1 MTSIL
6 FWLIIL
12 LACAKDGGAR
22 LNTEEE
28 SVGNSRQGRFNLF
41 SIVKFPNDACIA
53 STTKNGTCYTAS
65 ECETRNGA
73 NGGSCAQ
80 GYGVCCTFTAG
91 CGDTFAQNNTFFD
104 GTGPDGT
111 SSPTDGA
118 CAAKVCHCSNNI
130 CQMRLDF
137 NTFVIA
143 GPSTSTL
150 SIGKVIEGE
159 LNALGDAACARGQ
172 CQTDTFSVVSPS
184 VTPPVICGTN
194 SGEHMYVDVSCTDCI
209 DLAFALG
216 QGATATRQWSIKVT
230 QIACTDETL
239 APPGCTQYHYGS
251 TTGTIQTYN
260 FDNGQHLNNQR
271 QQICIRNEAGMC
283 RICYWHAADTDF
295 GVSGAATA
303 VGGVATKTKGFTSD
317 KGCCNMGAAGN
328 LQNGPDCV
336 IIPGAVK
343 TISANF
349 AASTAS
355 NNMLGQFCGGNL
367 VTIASGTI
375 AATICTDRTPFT
387 IMFASDNWEWAAPT
401 ATATALTECS
411 EMQSGPG
418 FRLQY
423 EQMTC

>member
-137 NTFVIA
+137 NTFIIS

-159 LNALGDAACARGQ
+159 LNAKGSLACARGQ
-172 CQTDTFSVVSPS
+172 CQTDTFSVVSNS

-216 QGATATRQWSIKVT
+216 QTATATRQWSIKVT
-230 QIACTDETL
+230 QIACTDDTR
-239 APPGCTQYHYGS
+239 APPGCTQYHLGS

-271 QQICIRNEAGMC
+271 QQICIRTEAGMC
-283 RICYWHAADTDF
+283 RICYWHDDVADF
-295 GVSGAATA
+295 GTGGPSIAMGYTA
-303 VGGVATKTKGFTSD
+303 
-317 KGCCNMGAAGN
+317 GCCNMGTQGSKTF
-328 LQNGPDCV
+328 GPDCV

-343 TISANF
+343 TTNVV
-349 AASTAS
+349 AS
-355 NNMLGQFCGGNL
+355 NNNILGQFCGGTL
-367 VTIASGTI
+367 VTIDAGAI
-375 AATICTDRTPFT
+375 AATVCTDRTPFT
-387 IMFASDNWEWAAPT
+387 IMFASDNWEWAVAMR
-401 ATATALTECS
+401 ECVDNNDNN
-411 EMQSGPG
+411 G